1 MAQLSTESSTTSTTA
16 VSDTYYYKSNYT
28 LYINPYNCQ
37 EQKVADHET
46 INYYLN
52 VARNSLSTEDSGVDL
67 YIPENHTFTTNKIGS
82 INHQVRCFMKETVSG
97 ITTGYYMY
105 PRSSI
110 YKYSLMLA
118 NSVGII
124 DAGYRGNLI
133 AKVRCFENETN
144 VSMGSKLFQ
153 ICAPDLSPLNVKVIL
168 SPLEFMAEEASARG
182 SNGFG
187 SSGR

>member
-1 MAQLSTESSTTSTTA
+1 MAYSH
-16 VSDTYYYKSNYT
+16 KSKYT
-28 LYINPYNCQ
+28 LYINPYNCEENTINGQ
-37 EQKVADHET
+37 VADDL

-52 VARNSLSTEDSGVDL
+52 LQRKSLSTEDSGIDL
-67 YIPENHTFTTNKIGS
+67 YFPENQTFHTNKIGS
-82 INHQVRCFMKETVSG
+82 INHQVRCFMKENATG
-97 ITTGYYMY
+97 LTTGYYMY

-144 VSMGSKLFQ
+144 IPMGSKLFQ

-168 SPLEFMAEEASARG
+168 SPAEFMAAQGGEGGERG
-182 SNGFG
+182 ANGFG